1 MKRRRLLQS
10 LLAGLALQP
19 FLAASANVRIR
30 QARAWNSS
38 ESWRLVLE
46 LDGPP
51 RYRTFSLQA
60 PERLILDLPDAQL
73 LATLS
78 ELPLDGPV
86 RAIRSGQLGGGGTRI
101 VLDLRQ
107 AVRPRSFALEPQ
119 AGKGHRL
126 VLDLYPQ
133 ALAAPP
139 SRCWRWPAR
148 YPRRAATSSWW
159 SMPAMAARTPARS
172 VARASAKRTWRW
184 PSPACWR
191 GGSTARKAS
200 RRAWCATATCSSWL
214 RKRPE
219 VARRYNAD
227 MFVSVHADA
236 APRLTASGASVYALS
251 EHGASSTM
259 ARWMADRENGADL
272 IGNSGNLPLQGRDKV
287 LAGVILDMALSSTIA
302 SSLDLGHSVLGQL
315 SDVTALHQKRVEQA
329 GFAVLKSP
337 DIPSILVE
345 TGFIS
350 NRGDCRRLMDE
361 RHRQRLAEAIF
372 AGVQGYFRQRPPAG
386 SYLAALSAQPPG

>member
-1 MKRRRLLQS
+1 
-10 LLAGLALQP
+10 
-19 FLAASANVRIR
+19 
-30 QARAWNSS
+30 
-38 ESWRLVLE
+38 
-46 LDGPP
+46 
-51 RYRTFSLQA
+51 
-60 PERLILDLPDAQL
+60 
-73 LATLS
+73 
-78 ELPLDGPV
+78 
-86 RAIRSGQLGGGGTRI
+86 
-101 VLDLRQ
+101 
-107 AVRPRSFALEPQ
+107 
-119 AGKGHRL
+119 
-126 VLDLYPQ
+126 
-133 ALAAPP
+133 
-139 SRCWRWPAR
+139 
-148 YPRRAATSSWW
+148 
-159 SMPAMAARTPARS
+159 
-172 VARASAKRTWRW
+172 
-184 PSPACWR
+184 
-191 GGSTARKAS
+191 
-200 RRAWCATATCSSWL
+200 
-214 RKRPE
+214 
-219 VARRYNAD
+219 AD

-386 SYLAALSAQPPG
+386 SYLAALSAQSPG

>member
-1 MKRRRLLQS
+1 MVVDAGHGGKDPGAVGSKGEREKDVALAIARLL
-10 LLAGLALQP
+10 AR
-19 FLAASANVRIR
+19 RIDR
-30 QARAWNSS
+30 EKGFKA
-38 ESWRLVLE
+38 RLVRNG
-46 LDGPP
+46 DVFVP
-51 RYRTFSLQA
+51 
-60 PERLILDLPDAQL
+60 
-73 LATLS
+73 
-78 ELPLDGPV
+78 
-86 RAIRSGQLGGGGTRI
+86 
-101 VLDLRQ
+101 
-107 AVRPRSFALEPQ
+107 
-119 AGKGHRL
+119 
-126 VLDLYPQ
+126 
-133 ALAAPP
+133 
-139 SRCWRWPAR
+139 
-148 YPRRAATSSWW
+148 
-159 SMPAMAARTPARS
+159 
-172 VARASAKRTWRW
+172 
-184 PSPACWR
+184 
-191 GGSTARKAS
+191 
-200 RRAWCATATCSSWL
+200 L

-259 ARWMADRENGADL
+259 ARWMAERENGADL

-361 RHRQRLAEAIF
+361 RIASAWPRRSSLACRATSGNALPPAATWRRSARSLPARAF
-372 AGVQGYFRQRPPAG
+372 AAAADPPAG
-386 SYLAALSAQPPG
+386 QALALAR